1 MRCAWKA
8 FIKLLP
14 LWLGKQVDKF
24 GEVTSLELRLRI
36 GRAPEMICV
45 DGRYS
50 LDGDVTAEDLHYCV
64 NAATRY
70 SPWCCTTLEHGY
82 ITASGGHRIGVCGD
96 VVLKEGKMS
105 TITNLTSLCIRIARD
120 FQGISTGAVGINGNL
135 LIIGRPGCGKTT
147 FLRDLIRQMSN
158 LRENVVAVVDERRE
172 LFPVLEGK
180 FVFSPGC
187 RTEVVTGCRKSAGIE
202 ILLRT
207 MNPDVIAVDEITSNE
222 DSEALVQA
230 CRCGVSMMAT
240 AHAGN
245 IQDFLKRPVYQRLIQ
260 DKVFD
265 TIIVLQ
271 PDRTWTLVRMEL

>member
-1 MRCAWKA
+1 M
-8 FIKLLP
+8 
-14 LWLGKQVDKF
+14 
-24 GEVTSLELRLRI
+24 
-36 GRAPEMICV
+36 
-45 DGRYS
+45 
-50 LDGDVTAEDLHYCV
+50 
-64 NAATRY
+64 
-70 SPWCCTTLEHGY
+70 
-82 ITASGGHRIGVCGD
+82 
-96 VVLKEGKMS
+96 
-105 TITNLTSLCIRIARD
+105 
-120 FQGISTGAVGINGNL
+120 
-135 LIIGRPGCGKTT
+135 
-147 FLRDLIRQMSN
+147 
-158 LRENVVAVVDERRE
+158 RENVVAVVDERRE

-187 RTEVVTGCRKSAGIE
+187 RTEVITGCRKSAGIE